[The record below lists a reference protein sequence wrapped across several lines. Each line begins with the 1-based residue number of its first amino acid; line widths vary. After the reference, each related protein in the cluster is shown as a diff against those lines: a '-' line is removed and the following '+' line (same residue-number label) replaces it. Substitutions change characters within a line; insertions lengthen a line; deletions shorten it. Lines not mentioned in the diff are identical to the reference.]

1 MGEHTHMNAIKWTTL
16 TGFVKHL
23 GKSGKC
29 TVDETEKGWYIT
41 WIDRDPETIARQE
54 ASAKKDKLAKDD
66 QEKEAEFIKKQVEL
80 DRQRKGDSAYD
91 QPQFTELK
99 RTDSEEKIQLGLKLA
114 PGQTSAMTGSSKFS
128 SNNVF
133 KSSSKKH
140 EGNDKSNSSS
150 GKEKRKATSAMEEIM
165 QAELS
170 QKKQHQ
176 SAAAQPKADKPW
188 LAKTIVVKIVAKSLG
203 DKYYKQKGHI
213 KELVDPY
220 TGIVVTQSGAKLKLD
235 QSHLETVIPAK
246 GRTVIILRGRMK
258 GHEAILKDIKVEEFK
273 ADVVLSDGETL
284 TLPYED
290 FSKKYKH
297 E

>member
-1 MGEHTHMNAIKWTTL
+1 
-16 TGFVKHL
+16 
-23 GKSGKC
+23 
-29 TVDETEKGWYIT
+29 
-41 WIDRDPETIARQE
+41 
-54 ASAKKDKLAKDD
+54 
-66 QEKEAEFIKKQVEL
+66 
-80 DRQRKGDSAYD
+80 
-91 QPQFTELK
+91 
-99 RTDSEEKIQLGLKLA
+99 
-114 PGQTSAMTGSSKFS
+114 MTGLSKFS

-140 EGNDKSNSSS
+140 DGNDKSNNG

-176 SAAAQPKADKPW
+176 SAAHQPKADKPW

-258 GHEAILKDIKVEEFK
+258 GQEATLKEIKVEEFK
-273 ADVVLSDGETL
+273 ADVVLSDRETL
-284 TLPYED
+284 SLPYEA
-290 FSKKYKH
+290 FSKKYKP